1 MPAER
6 VTSNSPWHL
15 VLVLDN
21 SGSMA
26 GVAATKL
33 NELLDTMLEEMKLIS
48 MGTKPYFKLSIIVF
62 GSNVQLLAEGESEK
76 IIDKMKITSFK
87 GDSGGTN
94 MAAALNEAA
103 AVLKRKPGNPTDFEP
118 YILLLTDGHPDNESA
133 ALKAAQA
140 IRDMEVA
147 AGKPHL
153 VAIGLGDGVNM
164 DFLRQVAT
172 NPELVKHLQKPE
184 DLNRLFPVIG
194 TLVTGEGGSHA
205 VDQAIID
212 L

>member
-1 MPAER
+1 
-6 VTSNSPWHL
+6 
-15 VLVLDN
+15 
-21 SGSMA
+21 
-26 GVAATKL
+26 
-33 NELLDTMLEEMKLIS
+33 
-48 MGTKPYFKLSIIVF
+48 
-62 GSNVQLLAEGESEK
+62 
-76 IIDKMKITSFK
+76 
-87 GDSGGTN
+87 
-94 MAAALNEAA
+94 
-103 AVLKRKPGNPTDFEP
+103 
-118 YILLLTDGHPDNESA
+118 
-133 ALKAAQA
+133 
-140 IRDMEVA
+140 MEVA